1 MTKDTDTKSTEEKL
15 SHVEHV
21 KIASRGLRGD
31 IAKTIAD
38 DSIVKFH
45 EDDEQLTK
53 FHGFYQ
59 GYDRDTATARKKQGL
74 DKEWE
79 MMLRAKLPGGRITA
93 KQYLALDV
101 LADKFSNG
109 TLRVTS
115 RQGIQFHSV
124 QKGDIHGLIN
134 EINEAMLTTLG
145 GCGDVVRNVMAVPSP
160 LRIPAYKE
168 IEETANL
175 ISDET
180 LPTTTG
186 YTEIFVDGK
195 KHKPVTDETKD
206 TVDPLY
212 GTQWMP
218 RKFKI
223 AIAVPE
229 DNTVDALTNDV
240 GLIALYD
247 DTGVQGYNIYI
258 GGGFGMKHNNDATY
272 PRVATP
278 LGYVPANEVV
288 DACKAVVKF
297 QRDHGDR
304 GDRQH
309 ARLKYVVQ
317 EQGEAFSKEKI
328 EGYFGK
334 SFEPI
339 KDFGKLEVKNH
350 LGWQDQGD
358 GNLYL
363 GVPVTSGRIKNSEE
377 GNVRDAL
384 REIAEKYDKPMILM
398 PTEDVILCDIA
409 PDQKDAIEAILR
421 GHKVELAEDHLPVE
435 LWAMSCVALPTCG
448 KALTEGERARVP
460 IIGTVTETLKK
471 HGLEQERMAVRI
483 TGCPNGCSR
492 PYVGDIGI
500 VGRAP
505 NIYAMYLGGD
515 FEGTRLNHKVADMV
529 KVDQIGN
536 FLEPFFVAF
545 KNERSNDNEGF
556 GDFCERIGED
566 RRKELAAASGAA
578 KKL

>member
-223 AIAVPE
+223 AI
-229 DNTVDALTNDV
+229 
-240 GLIALYD
+240 
-247 DTGVQGYNIYI
+247 TG
-258 GGGFGMKHNNDATY
+258 
-272 PRVATP
+272 
-278 LGYVPANEVV
+278 
-288 DACKAVVKF
+288 
-297 QRDHGDR
+297 
-304 GDRQH
+304 
-309 ARLKYVVQ
+309 
-317 EQGEAFSKEKI
+317 
-328 EGYFGK
+328 
-334 SFEPI
+334 
-339 KDFGKLEVKNH
+339 
-350 LGWQDQGD
+350 
-358 GNLYL
+358 
-363 GVPVTSGRIKNSEE
+363 
-377 GNVRDAL
+377 
-384 REIAEKYDKPMILM
+384 
-398 PTEDVILCDIA
+398 
-409 PDQKDAIEAILR
+409 
-421 GHKVELAEDHLPVE
+421 AEDDSPSMTTQ
-435 LWAMSCVALPTCG
+435 AS
-448 KALTEGERARVP
+448 KD
-460 IIGTVTETLKK
+460 
-471 HGLEQERMAVRI
+471 I
-483 TGCPNGCSR
+483 TS
-492 PYVGDIGI
+492 I
-500 VGRAP
+500 
-505 NIYAMYLGGD
+505 
-515 FEGTRLNHKVADMV
+515 
-529 KVDQIGN
+529 
-536 FLEPFFVAF
+536 
-545 KNERSNDNEGF
+545 S
-556 GDFCERIGED
+556 
-566 RRKELAAASGAA
+566 AAALA
-578 KKL
+578 